1 MDDAV
6 LSHDVPRI
14 ENARLSEAF
23 FELCAEFVQRYMA
36 LILKSAVQRRK
47 HLAETRRC
55 DGFSDGI
62 GIYALDV
69 RKDVLHQL
77 GEG

>member
-1 MDDAV
+1 MV
-6 LSHDVPRI
+6 C
-14 ENARLSEAF
+14 
-23 FELCAEFVQRYMA
+23 FEPKIGSSTAKASRGG
-36 LILKSAVQRRK
+36 
-47 HLAETRRC
+47 AETRRV

-62 GIYALDV
+62 GIYALDA

>member
-1 MDDAV
+1 M
-6 LSHDVPRI
+6 
-14 ENARLSEAF
+14 
-23 FELCAEFVQRYMA
+23 FEKVN
-36 LILKSAVQRRK
+36 LKSSVQRRK
-47 HLAETRRC
+47 HLAETRRF